1 MVESDLD
8 NVSQAEELANRYLV
22 TCKQE
27 GLVPHIDVDEIY
39 AWIIYPEYKEFE
51 LRFANIY
58 KKTDTEERWALTDGK
73 KKWIVLD
80 KSLRHINRCRYA
92 FTFAHEM
99 RHVIDFCKN
108 PDLNLKQ
115 LSEEQLAALEHR
127 ADVFAAHL
135 LMPTQFVTQKFLE
148 KYGRGYVFD
157 FFAPGDYYCDGKRKR
172 WVQSQQELNRYFAQP
187 LTPYFSHVSATSL
200 SIRLQELGLL
210 PRISSGGFRDPDFIE
225 RKNQERVNDLNQLFS
240 KWTNA
245 SLTCSL

>member
-1 MVESDLD
+1 MVENDLD
-8 NVSQAEELANRYLV
+8 NVSQAEELANRYLI

-27 GLVPHIDVDEIY
+27 GIVPHIDIDEIY
-39 AWIIYPEYKEFE
+39 AGIIYPEYKEFE

-73 KKWIVLD
+73 KKRIVLD
-80 KSLRHINRCRYA
+80 ESLRHINRCRYA
-92 FTFAHEM
+92 FTFAHEV
-99 RHVIDFCKN
+99 RHVIDFCEN
-108 PDLNLKQ
+108 PGLNVKQ
-115 LSEEQLAALEHR
+115 LSEEQLTALEHR

-135 LMPTQFVTQKFLE
+135 LMPTQFVMQKFLE

-157 FFAPGDYYCDGKRKR
+157 FFGPGDYYCDGKRKR

-210 PRISSGGFRDPDFIE
+210 PRTFSGGFRDPDFIE
-225 RKNQERVNDLNQLFS
+225 RKNQERVNDLNQLLS
-240 KWTNA
+240 KWANV
-245 SLTCSL
+245 SLACSL